1 MEPAFVKDLDEK
13 KDTQPPSATTP
24 ALGPV
29 THPVPLAGLAVGPS
43 GGPSPLIASDWAGV
57 WGPAVAAFDGWNHI
71 AGIAAPA
78 EGGKTKKTAWPMLT
92 AAAADCKALLLD
104 PLAGSAACR
113 AAVLRMRDACREPDW
128 RETQSKLPTWML
140 TTLLEFVNVKRLW
153 ETGDTRLRPGR
164 DVRTT
169 NKKGKEEN
177 LKPDYT
183 TPDTDRAELGEV
195 GDHVRVMKPGIG
207 PNQLLEAIAA
217 GVKDKLTTY
226 PKLAVRVVVDLM
238 PSGDGAA
245 ALAAEPDARQ
255 RVIEALMTIAPEIR
269 ARLSQVDVVLS
280 DAVLITVRPGDL
292 A

>member
-1 MEPAFVKDLDEK
+1 VEPAFVKDQAEK
-13 KDTQPPSATTP
+13 KDMPPLAATP

-29 THPVPLAGLAVGPS
+29 AHPMPLAGLAVGPS
-43 GGPSPLIASDWAGV
+43 GVPSPLVANDWAGV
-57 WGPAVAAFDGWNHI
+57 WGPAVASFDGWNHI
-71 AGIAAPA
+71 ADIAAPPD
-78 EGGKTKKTAWPMLT
+78 GGKKKKAAWPALT

-104 PLAGSAACR
+104 PLAASAGCR
-113 AAVLRMRDACREPDW
+113 AAVIRMRDACRAPGW

-169 NKKGKEEN
+169 NKKDEEQN

-183 TPDTDRAELGEV
+183 TPDTDRAEFGEV
-195 GDHVRVMKPGIG
+195 GDHVRVMKPAKS
-207 PNQLLEAIAA
+207 PKELLDEIAD

-226 PKLAVRVVVDLM
+226 PKLIVRVVVDVM

-245 ALAAEPDARQ
+245 TLAADPDVRQ
-255 RVIEALMTIAPEIR
+255 RVIEAVRTIAPPIR
-269 ARLSQVDVVLS
+269 SRLSQVDVVLS
-280 DAVLITVRPGDL
+280 DTVLVTVRQGDL